1 MKAGTHV
8 SWNTPQGRTRGKI
21 IERKTSDFQLDGH
34 TFRASEDNPMFVVES
49 EGSGARAAHRADALA
64 ED

>member
-1 MKAGTHV
+1 MKAGTRV
-8 SWNTPQGRTRGKI
+8 SWNTPQGRTRGQV

-34 TFRASEDNPMFVVES
+34 IFRASEDNPMFVVES
-49 EGSGARAAHRADALA
+49 EGSGARAAHRADALT